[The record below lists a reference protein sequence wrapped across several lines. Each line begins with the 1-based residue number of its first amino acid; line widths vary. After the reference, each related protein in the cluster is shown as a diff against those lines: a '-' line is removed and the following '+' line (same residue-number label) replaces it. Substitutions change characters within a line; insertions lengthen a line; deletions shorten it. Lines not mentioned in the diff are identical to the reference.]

1 MVLEEV
7 INKYTDQNSKYL
19 NIDGLR
25 VHYKDEGEGE
35 VLVLLHGTFSSLHT
49 YDNWASILKK
59 KYRVIRL
66 DLPGFGIT
74 GPSIDNV
81 YSISIFIDF
90 IENFL
95 DLLNV
100 IKYHLAGNSLGG
112 WLAWELALKAKDK
125 IGKLVLLN
133 AAGYINDKNYPLPFV
148 IAQTPVLRN
157 VFNYIPKAVVRRF
170 IRQVFNDQAVVT
182 DELVERY
189 YCLIQREGNLNA
201 FISIANSKLK
211 QNTESLNYLD
221 IPVLIMWGDKDRW
234 ISPEHALFFKND
246 ISNSR
251 VLMYKDV
258 GHIPMEE
265 IPEKSANDL
274 IEFLAENED

>member
-19 NIDGLR
+19 NIDGLK

-49 YDNWASILKK
+49 FDSWASILKK
-59 KYRVIRL
+59 HYRVIRL

-81 YSISIFIDF
+81 YSISKFLDF
-90 IENFL
+90 IGNFL

-100 IKYHLAGNSLGG
+100 NKYHLAGNSLGG

-133 AAGYINDKNYPLPFV
+133 AAGYISDKNYPLPFV

-170 IRQVFNDQAVVT
+170 IRQVFNDQTVVT

-201 FISIANSKLK
+201 FISIANSNLK
-211 QNTESLNYLD
+211 QNTQSLNYLD
-221 IPVLIMWGDKDRW
+221 VPVLIMWGDKDRW

-246 ISNSR
+246 IPNSR
-251 VLMYKDV
+251 VLIYKDV
-258 GHIPMEE
+258 GHVPMEE

-274 IEFLAENED
+274 IDFLVEK

>member
-90 IENFL
+90 IQNFL

-100 IKYHLAGNSLGG
+100 NKYHLAGNSLGG

-189 YCLIQREGNLNA
+189 YCLIQREGNLSA

-221 IPVLIMWGDKDRW
+221 VPVLIMWGDKDRW

-274 IEFLAENED
+274 IKFLAENED

>member
-1 MVLEEV
+1 MVLED
-7 INKYTDQNSKYL
+7 IISKYTDENSKYIDINGL
-19 NIDGLR
+19 N

-49 YDNWASILKK
+49 FDSWARILKK

-74 GPSIDNV
+74 GPSSKNE
-81 YSISIFIDF
+81 YSISIFLDF

-95 DLLNV
+95 NLLGV
-100 IKYHLAGNSLGG
+100 EKYHLAGNSLGG
-112 WLAWELALKAKDK
+112 WLAWELAIKAKER
-125 IGKLVLLN
+125 IGKLILLN
-133 AAGYINDKNYPLPFV
+133 SAGYINDKNYPLPFV

-170 IRQVFNDQAVVT
+170 IRQVFNNQAVVT

-201 FISIANSKLK
+201 FISIANSNLK
-211 QNTESLNYLD
+211 QNTKSLQYLD
-221 IPVLIMWGDKDRW
+221 VPVLIMWGQKDKW
-234 ISPEHALFFKND
+234 ISPEHALFFEKD
-246 ISNSR
+246 IPNSR
-251 VLMYKDV
+251 VVIYEDV
-258 GHIPMEE
+258 GHVPMEE
-265 IPEKSANDL
+265 IPEKSASDL
-274 IEFLAENED
+274 SKFLAEN

>member
-1 MVLEEV
+1 M
-7 INKYTDQNSKYL
+7 
-19 NIDGLR
+19 
-25 VHYKDEGEGE
+25 
-35 VLVLLHGTFSSLHT
+35 
-49 YDNWASILKK
+49 
-59 KYRVIRL
+59 
-66 DLPGFGIT
+66 
-74 GPSIDNV
+74 
-81 YSISIFIDF
+81 
-90 IENFL
+90 
-95 DLLNV
+95 LNV
-100 IKYHLAGNSLGG
+100 NKYHLAGNSLGG

>member
-1 MVLEEV
+1 MILEDI
-7 INKYTDQNSKYL
+7 INKYTDEASKF
-19 NIDGLR
+19 IDVDGLD
-25 VHYKDEGEGE
+25 VHYKDEGKGE

-49 YDNWASILKK
+49 FDSWVNILKK
-59 KYRVIRL
+59 KYRIIRL

-74 GPSIDNV
+74 GPSNNNV
-81 YSISIFIDF
+81 YSIPMFLNF

-95 DLLNV
+95 NLLGV
-100 IKYHLAGNSLGG
+100 KQFHLAGNSLGG
-112 WLAWELALKAKDK
+112 WLAWELAIKLKDR

-133 AAGYINDKNYPLPFV
+133 SAGYINDKNYPLPFV

-170 IRQVFNDQAVVT
+170 IRQVFNNQAIVT

-211 QNTESLNYLD
+211 QNTHSLQYLKM
-221 IPVLIMWGDKDRW
+221 PVLIMWGNKDRW
-234 ISPEHALFFKND
+234 ISPEHALFFEKD
-246 ISNSR
+246 IPKSR
-251 VLMYKDV
+251 VVMYEDV
-258 GHIPMEE
+258 GHVPMEE
-265 IPEKSANDL
+265 IPEKSAFDL
-274 IEFLAENED
+274 TEFLSEN

>member
-19 NIDGLR
+19 NIDGLK

-49 YDNWASILKK
+49 FDSWASILKK
-59 KYRVIRL
+59 NYRVIRL

-81 YSISIFIDF
+81 YSISKFLDF
-90 IENFL
+90 IGNFL

-100 IKYHLAGNSLGG
+100 NKYHLAGNSLGG

-133 AAGYINDKNYPLPFV
+133 AAGYISDKNYPLPFV

-170 IRQVFNDQAVVT
+170 IRQVFNDQTVVT

-201 FISIANSKLK
+201 FISIANSNLK
-211 QNTESLNYLD
+211 QNTQSLNYLD
-221 IPVLIMWGDKDRW
+221 VPVLIMWGDKDRW

-246 ISNSR
+246 IPNSR
-251 VLMYKDV
+251 VLIYKDV
-258 GHIPMEE
+258 GHVPMEE

-274 IEFLAENED
+274 IDFLVEK

>member
-19 NIDGLR
+19 NIDGLK

-49 YDNWASILKK
+49 FDTWALILKK

-74 GPSIDNV
+74 GPSIENV

-100 IKYHLAGNSLGG
+100 NKYHLAGNSLGG

-133 AAGYINDKNYPLPFV
+133 AAGYISDKNYPLPFV

-189 YCLIQREGNLNA
+189 YCLIQREGNLSA

-211 QNTESLNYLD
+211 QNTQSLNYLD
-221 IPVLIMWGDKDRW
+221 VPVLIMWGDKDRW

-274 IEFLAENED
+274 IKFLAEKED

>member
-1 MVLEEV
+1 MVLEDI
-7 INKYTDQNSKYL
+7 INKYTDENSKYL
-19 NIDGLR
+19 NVDGLN

-35 VLVLLHGTFSSLHT
+35 VIVLLHGTFSSLHT
-49 YDNWASILKK
+49 FDTWASILKK

-74 GPSIDNV
+74 GPSSKNE
-81 YSISIFIDF
+81 YSISIFLDF
-90 IENFL
+90 IGNFL
-95 DLLNV
+95 NLLGV
-100 IKYHLAGNSLGG
+100 EKYHLAGNSLGG
-112 WLAWELALKAKDK
+112 WLAWELAIKAKDR
-125 IGKLVLLN
+125 IGKLILLN
-133 AAGYINDKNYPLPFV
+133 AAGYISDKNYPLPFV

-170 IRQVFNDQAVVT
+170 IRQVFNNQEIVT

-201 FISIANSKLK
+201 FVNIANSNLK
-211 QNTESLNYLD
+211 QNTESLHYLN

-234 ISPEHALFFKND
+234 ISPEHALFFEKD
-246 ISNSR
+246 IPNSR
-251 VLMYKDV
+251 VVMYENV

-265 IPEKSANDL
+265 IPEKSAKDL
-274 IEFLAENED
+274 AEFLAEN

>member
-100 IKYHLAGNSLGG
+100 NKYHLAGNSLGG

>member
-19 NIDGLR
+19 NIDGLK

-49 YDNWASILKK
+49 FDSWVSILKK
-59 KYRVIRL
+59 YYRVIRL

-81 YSISIFIDF
+81 YSISKFLDF
-90 IENFL
+90 IGNFL

-100 IKYHLAGNSLGG
+100 NKYHLAGNSLGG

-133 AAGYINDKNYPLPFV
+133 AAGYISDKNYPLPFV

-170 IRQVFNDQAVVT
+170 IRQVFNDQTVVT

-201 FISIANSKLK
+201 FISIANSNLK
-211 QNTESLNYLD
+211 QNTQSLNYLD
-221 IPVLIMWGDKDRW
+221 VPVLIMWGDKDRW

-246 ISNSR
+246 IPNSR
-251 VLMYKDV
+251 VLIYKDV
-258 GHIPMEE
+258 GHVPMEE

-274 IEFLAENED
+274 IDFLVEK

>member
-19 NIDGLR
+19 NIDGLK

-49 YDNWASILKK
+49 FDTWALILKK

-74 GPSIDNV
+74 GPSIENV

-100 IKYHLAGNSLGG
+100 NKYHLAGNSLGG

-133 AAGYINDKNYPLPFV
+133 AAGYISDKNYPLPFV

-189 YCLIQREGNLNA
+189 YCLIQREGNLSA

-211 QNTESLNYLD
+211 QNTKSLNYLD
-221 IPVLIMWGDKDRW
+221 VPVLIMWGDKDRW

-251 VLMYKDV
+251 VLIYKDV

-274 IEFLAENED
+274 IEFLVEKED

>member
-19 NIDGLR
+19 NIDGLK

-49 YDNWASILKK
+49 FDTWALILKK

-74 GPSIDNV
+74 GPSIENV

-100 IKYHLAGNSLGG
+100 NKYHLAGNSLGG

-189 YCLIQREGNLNA
+189 YCLIQREGNLSA

-211 QNTESLNYLD
+211 QNTQSLNYLD
-221 IPVLIMWGDKDRW
+221 VPVLIMWGDKDRW

-274 IEFLAENED
+274 IKFLAEKED

>member
-19 NIDGLR
+19 NIDGLK

-49 YDNWASILKK
+49 FDTWALIFKK

-74 GPSIDNV
+74 GPSIENV

-100 IKYHLAGNSLGG
+100 NKYHLAGNSLGG

-133 AAGYINDKNYPLPFV
+133 AAGYISDKDYPLPFV

-189 YCLIQREGNLNA
+189 YCLIQREGNLSA

-211 QNTESLNYLD
+211 QNTQSLNYLD
-221 IPVLIMWGDKDRW
+221 VPVLIMWGDNDRW

-274 IEFLAENED
+274 IKFLAEKED

>member
-19 NIDGLR
+19 NIDGLK
-25 VHYKDEGEGE
+25 VHYKDEGEGD

-49 YDNWASILKK
+49 FDSWASILKK
-59 KYRVIRL
+59 NYRVIRL

-81 YSISIFIDF
+81 YSISKFLDF
-90 IENFL
+90 IGNFL

-100 IKYHLAGNSLGG
+100 NKYHLAGNSLGG

-133 AAGYINDKNYPLPFV
+133 AAGYISDKNYPLPFV

-170 IRQVFNDQAVVT
+170 IRQVFNDQTVVT

-201 FISIANSKLK
+201 FISIANSNLK
-211 QNTESLNYLD
+211 QNTQSLNYLD
-221 IPVLIMWGDKDRW
+221 VPVLIMWGDKDRW

-246 ISNSR
+246 IPNSR
-251 VLMYKDV
+251 VLIYKDV
-258 GHIPMEE
+258 GHVPMEE

-274 IEFLAENED
+274 IDFLVEK

>member
-100 IKYHLAGNSLGG
+100 NKYHLAGNSLGG

-133 AAGYINDKNYPLPFV
+133 AAGYLNDKNYPLPFV

-189 YCLIQREGNLNA
+189 YCLIQRDGNLSA

-221 IPVLIMWGDKDRW
+221 VPVLIMWGDKDRW

>member
-19 NIDGLR
+19 NIDGLK

-49 YDNWASILKK
+49 FDTWALILKK

-74 GPSIDNV
+74 GPSIENV

-100 IKYHLAGNSLGG
+100 NKYHLAGNSLGG

-133 AAGYINDKNYPLPFV
+133 AAGYISDKNYPLPFV

-189 YCLIQREGNLNA
+189 YCLIQREGNLSA

-211 QNTESLNYLD
+211 QNTKSLNYLD
-221 IPVLIMWGDKDRW
+221 VPVLIMWGDKDRW

-274 IEFLAENED
+274 IKFLAEKED

>member
-100 IKYHLAGNSLGG
+100 NKYHLAGNSLGG

-170 IRQVFNDQAVVT
+170 IRQV
-182 DELVERY
+182 
-189 YCLIQREGNLNA
+189 
-201 FISIANSKLK
+201 
-211 QNTESLNYLD
+211 
-221 IPVLIMWGDKDRW
+221 
-234 ISPEHALFFKND
+234 
-246 ISNSR
+246 
-251 VLMYKDV
+251 
-258 GHIPMEE
+258 
-265 IPEKSANDL
+265 
-274 IEFLAENED
+274 

>member
-19 NIDGLR
+19 NIDGLK

-49 YDNWASILKK
+49 FDTWALILKK

-74 GPSIDNV
+74 GPSIENV

-100 IKYHLAGNSLGG
+100 NKYHLAGNSLGG

-133 AAGYINDKNYPLPFV
+133 AAGYISDKNYPLPFV

-189 YCLIQREGNLNA
+189 YCLIQREGNLSA